1 MFFDASNIDVF
12 ALYKGVQWIIQA
24 CIKQKILCWQG
35 VTISTDVGT
44 VLWELLL
51 PLYCNSLE
59 RVRYVV
65 SIVLKTKVPILN
77 DKSAYFEWQNRHF

>member
-1 MFFDASNIDVF
+1 MDYTSVYKG
-12 ALYKGVQWIIQA
+12 LYKV

-77 DKSAYFEWQNRHF
+77 DKSACFEWQNRHF